1 MFLSISLGL
10 LLGNPFMTDV
20 SASTTAATSAPAAAA
35 ATAALDGRQIMD
47 KVAVTRK
54 LDGSQAVVTMTIFN
68 DKGEKRERK
77 IAMATKLYDGGKTEK
92 RLYRFLSPEDVKGTG
107 VLVSDYESKSDDTWI
122 YLPALRKT
130 RRIVAAQSSKSF
142 MGSEF
147 SYADLNIPSLDDF
160 NYKVIKEEKVDGVDC
175 WVIETLA
182 KDNKISKKEGY
193 SKKVYWVSKP
203 DFSIRKAVYYD
214 MKSKPIKQLTS
225 KNIKLV
231 DAKKKRYRSMYMEMK
246 NLQNGRR
253 SLFECEKVELAP
265 KTEDKLFTT
274 RYLERP

>member
-1 MFLSISLGL
+1 
-10 LLGNPFMTDV
+10 
-20 SASTTAATSAPAAAA
+20 
-35 ATAALDGRQIMD
+35 
-47 KVAVTRK
+47 
-54 LDGSQAVVTMTIFN
+54 
-68 DKGEKRERK
+68 
-77 IAMATKLYDGGKTEK
+77 
-92 RLYRFLSPEDVKGTG
+92 
-107 VLVSDYESKSDDTWI
+107 
-122 YLPALRKT
+122 
-130 RRIVAAQSSKSF
+130 

-160 NYKVIKEEKVDGVDC
+160 TYTVTKEEKVDGSDC
-175 WVIETLA
+175 WVIETVGKSKA
-182 KDNKISKKEGY
+182 ISKKEGY
-193 SKKVYWVSKP
+193 TKKIYWVSK
-203 DFSIRKAVYYD
+203 DDYAIRKAVYYD

-231 DAKKKRYRSMYMEMK
+231 DSKKKRYRSMYMEMK